1 MDRWSL
7 LVWLDLLKGLNPS
20 AQHVG
25 LIALTKEEYHVEV
38 CSCQVTGFRSQVTG
52 FQET

>member
-7 LVWLDLLKGLNPS
+7 LVWLDLLKSLNPS

-25 LIALTKEEYHVEV
+25 FGRVSITGCPALSKDHPE
-38 CSCQVTGFRSQVTG
+38 F
-52 FQET
+52 

>member
-7 LVWLDLLKGLNPS
+7 LVWLYLLKGLNPS

-25 LIALTKEEYHVEV
+25 FGRVSITGCPALSKDHPE
-38 CSCQVTGFRSQVTG
+38 F
-52 FQET
+52 